1 MTNETFTDISA
12 FIKDIKLK
20 GVFQVFLGIGGYKS
34 MNYEN
39 YRDMAASEESRA
51 QFVKN
56 VVKIVDMYGFDGF
69 LPIWTYPGCIHVGYY
84 IKG

>member
-1 MTNETFTDISA
+1 MS
-12 FIKDIKLK
+12 
-20 GVFQVFLGIGGYKS
+20 
-34 MNYEN
+34 YEN

-69 LPIWTYPGCIHVGYY
+69 LPSWTYPGCKHVGLHQGLIVPY
-84 IKG
+84 I